1 MGYSGLIYAAIVAA
15 WLAVLV
21 PRWVRRNEEVER
33 ARETD
38 AASGVRVLARRSG
51 PIHAPHRTATE
62 GANSRVI
69 ISADP
74 GGLAPP
80 ASEPAGDGTREAV
93 EAGSSK
99 VPDGSSAARAEGDGR
114 TATHARPDPSAEYKM
129 ALRRLEET
137 FVQAAQRRRRMLAVL
152 LAATVVSLAGTF
164 AGPVPAW
171 GPALVGSGLVG
182 FLMLARGATVEQ
194 ERRRTALRR
203 KIRQRAAAA
212 AAQPAEVAPTLTDDG
227 KRVAVLDVPA
237 ESEPVRENTWEP
249 VEVPLPMYMNKAKAP
264 RVARKI
270 DLSVP
275 GSWTS
280 GRLEPSRSFDLP
292 SRPPAAAESSDRS
305 RTEAARAEAEEQ
317 ADDHSQN
324 RRAVGE

>member
-38 AASGVRVLARRSG
+38 AAGGVRVLVRRSG
-51 PIHAPHRTATE
+51 PIHAPHRSGAE
-62 GANSRVI
+62 GAHSRVI

-74 GGLAPP
+74 GGLASST
-80 ASEPAGDGTREAV
+80 SEQAGAGTPEA
-93 EAGSSK
+93 AGGGSSE
-99 VPDGSSAARAEGDGR
+99 VSSGSPAVRAENNGR
-114 TATHARPDPSAEYKM
+114 AVKHARPEASTEHEV

-137 FVQAAQRRRRMLAVL
+137 FAHAAQRRRRMLAL
-152 LAATVVSLAGTF
+152 LLVATILSLAGTF
-164 AGPVPAW
+164 AGPLPAW
-171 GPALVGSGLVG
+171 APAVVGSGLVG

-203 KIRQRAAAA
+203 RARQRAAAVA
-212 AAQPAEVAPTLTDDG
+212 DQPAEVVPTLTDDG

-237 ESEPVRENTWEP
+237 EPEPVRENTWEP
-249 VEVPLPMYMNKAKAP
+249 VDVPLPMYVNKAKAP

-292 SRPPAAAESSDRS
+292 SRPPDAAEVAEPSAD
-305 RTEAARAEAEEQ
+305 AARAEAAERTE
-317 ADDHSQN
+317 DHSQN